1 MPDIKRLMRI
11 RTRMPTGAPPRMSP
25 WRERARHLA
34 LKGLSGGLFY
44 GMLIEPRWVETTLL
58 EFPIVGLPRSLD
70 GYRIVHLTDL
80 HHNVVTRRR
89 FLSQVI
95 ETANALQPD
104 LVVLTGDYITHNPDR
119 MRSVARCLGTLR
131 APDGIVATLGNHDYR
146 CPMSKIRK
154 YFIRAGIT
162 LLENEHRIIYPRRL
176 VGNGREGALLE
187 TSESTSLELPGGGP
201 FSRRLLRRSWS
212 RHLLR
217 RFPFSTGAVGDVNRR
232 KPPLFL
238 TPPNGAVYPQWEGVE
253 SSPPCLCVSGVGDLW
268 EGEVDLNRALIGAPH
283 GVFRLLLSHN
293 PEVAHLLTPRDAVD
307 LVLAGHTHGGQA
319 WVFDRPLMTGSAH
332 QARYLRG
339 LVQSPSTY
347 VYVSRGVGTSAFH
360 FRWNC
365 RPEVVLVR
373 LRRAEN
379 DMQPPVSS

>member
-1 MPDIKRLMRI
+1 M
-11 RTRMPTGAPPRMSP
+11 
-25 WRERARHLA
+25 A

-44 GMLIEPRWVETTLL
+44 GMLIEPRWIETTVL

-80 HHNVVTRRR
+80 HHNVVTRRG
-89 FLSQVI
+89 FLLQVI
-95 ETANALQPD
+95 EIANALQPD
-104 LVVLTGDYITHNPDR
+104 LAVLTGDYITHNPDR
-119 MRSVARCLGTLR
+119 MRSVARCLGMLR

-146 CPMSKIRK
+146 CPMLKIRK
-154 YFIRAGIT
+154 YFTRAGIT

-176 VGNGREGALLE
+176 VGNGKEGSLLE
-187 TSESTSLELPGGGP
+187 LSESDSLELAVGGP

-212 RHLLR
+212 RRLLR
-217 RFPFSTGAVGDVNRR
+217 RFPLSTGTLGPSPQR
-232 KPPLFL
+232 KFSPLLLPPKGFVQ
-238 TPPNGAVYPQWEGVE
+238 PRWDGAD
-253 SSPPCLCVSGVGDLW
+253 SSPPCLCVGGVGDLW

-379 DMQPPVSS
+379 GEQPLVTS